1 MKVSLLTVNKA
12 DNKLY
17 SLGSMVDDV
26 GCSCVSSDEGTEDA
40 TSSSSES
47 LKLGKIKII
56 SQ

>member
-1 MKVSLLTVNKA
+1 MKVSLLTVNND

-17 SLGSMVDDV
+17 STSLGSMVDDI

-47 LKLGKIKII
+47 LKLGK
-56 SQ
+56 